1 MANEHPARRNARSF
15 AVTRPPRFAGIALA
29 CATIA
34 LCACTTAP
42 SRQAETAAPTVDQP
56 FAIDGR
62 LSAKR
67 GSEGAAANFAWNHER
82 ERDRIDFASP
92 FGQVYARI
100 DANND
105 RIVVERPG
113 GATDAYPDWRSM
125 TIALLGAPVP
135 MDDLAFWIRGAARAR
150 TAATVERDAQG
161 RVLVLRQ
168 QAWEIVY
175 TYADDAPPG
184 RPTRLVLKYPDVE
197 PVEVRIVVDRWGD
210 AQAMP

>member
-1 MANEHPARRNARSF
+1 
-15 AVTRPPRFAGIALA
+15 VIRPSRFAGIVLA

-42 SRQAETAAPTVDQP
+42 PRQAETAAPAVDQP

-62 LSAKR
+62 LSARR
-67 GSEGAAANFAWNHER
+67 GSEGAAANFAWNHENG
-82 ERDRIDFASP
+82 RDRIDFASP

-113 GATDAYPDWRSM
+113 GATDAYADWKTM
-125 TIALLGAPVP
+125 TMALLGAPVP
-135 MDDLAFWIRGAARAR
+135 MDDLAFWIRGAARGGAK
-150 TAATVERDAQG
+150 ASVERDTQG
-161 RVLVLRQ
+161 RALVLRQ

-175 TYADDAPPG
+175 VYADGAPSA
-184 RPTRLVLKYPDVE
+184 RPSRLVLKYPDVE

-210 AQAMP
+210 AQARP

>member
-1 MANEHPARRNARSF
+1 M
-15 AVTRPPRFAGIALA
+15 
-29 CATIA
+29 
-34 LCACTTAP
+34 
-42 SRQAETAAPTVDQP
+42 APTRQVETVVPTADQP

-62 LSAKR
+62 LSARR
-67 GSEGAAANFAWNHER
+67 GSDGAAANFAWSHEVG
-82 ERDRIDFASP
+82 RDRIDFASP

-125 TIALLGAPVP
+125 TVALLGAPVP

-161 RVLVLRQ
+161 RVVVLRQ
-168 QAWEIVY
+168 QAWEILY
-175 TYADDAPPG
+175 SYADDAPSA
-184 RPTRLVLKYPDVE
+184 RPSRLVLKYPDVE

-210 AQAMP
+210 APARP

>member
-1 MANEHPARRNARSF
+1 VANECCARCNTRRS
-15 AVTRPPRFAGIALA
+15 AVIGPSRFAGIALA

-42 SRQAETAAPTVDQP
+42 PRQAETAAPAVDQP
-56 FAIDGR
+56 FTIDGR
-62 LSAKR
+62 LSARR
-67 GSEGAAANFAWNHER
+67 GSDGATANFAWNHENG
-82 ERDRIDFASP
+82 RDRIDFASP

-125 TIALLGAPVP
+125 TVALLGAPVP

-150 TAATVERDAQG
+150 VAASVERDAQG
-161 RVLVLRQ
+161 RVVVLRQ

-175 TYADDAPPG
+175 TYADDAPLG
-184 RPTRLVLKYPDVE
+184 RPSRLVLKYPGAE

-210 AQAMP
+210 AQARP